1 MNAKLSD
8 IATELNLDVTKLTP
22 MMQQY
27 LNIKADHPN
36 NLVLYRMGDF
46 YEVFFGD
53 AELAADL
60 LGITLTARGKTTA
73 NPVPMAG
80 VPVHSVEQ
88 YLARL
93 VKQGVSVAICEQ
105 IGDPATSKGPVERKV
120 VRVITPGTLTEESLL
135 DERSD
140 NLLASL
146 FFNENRWSLST
157 IELSTG
163 RFQGQMLD
171 DENAVINELERL
183 QPAELLLDEAL
194 LAENFD
200 ATDLNKKIEH
210 PLSAVFRHFMQNA
223 KVCSRGIPAWY
234 FDHAI
239 AHELMTK
246 QFGTNSLTAFGCDDA
261 PMIVSSAGALLQF
274 AKDMQYE
281 EIPHVQ
287 QFDVLEDET
296 YLLIDAASRRNL
308 EIEFNLSGGKDH
320 TLAALMDSCRNP
332 MGSRLLRRWLHGPLR
347 KQTMIHSRLAAVESL
362 ILELNY
368 HDVRDLLKQCG
379 DIERILTRIAFGS
392 ARPNDLVKLRTALQC
407 LDGLQACLIGSQ
419 AEKIKLLSER
429 LAPKLEIQSLLER
442 AILDEPA
449 ATIRDGGMI
458 REAYDSEF
466 DELKT
471 LSQNSSDFLLQLEQ
485 SEKERTG
492 ISTLK
497 VNYNRVHGFYIE
509 VSKAQAQNGVP
520 ENYIRRQTLKNA
532 ERFITSELKEY
543 EDKVLS
549 AREKSLAR
557 EKWLYQQLLE
567 LLQPNITELQ
577 AMANAIAE
585 LDVLACFAERAI
597 TLNLVKPNLVKEC
610 TVDIRGGRHPVVEQN
625 LDKPF
630 IANDLILSTERKMLV
645 ITGPNMGGK
654 STYMRQNALIAL
666 LAHTGSFVP
675 AENVTLGPIDRIF
688 TRIGAADDLAGG
700 RSTFM
705 VEMTEMAH
713 ILRNATAN
721 SLVLVDEIGRGTS
734 TFDGLSL
741 AWACAIDL
749 ANRIGAFSLFATHY
763 FELTHLAD
771 DFTNVENV
779 HLNAVEHEQSIVF
792 MYQIKSGCANQ
803 SYGIQ
808 VARLAGL
815 PNEVLTAAKARLN
828 ELENQA
834 VGNSASH
841 SVNNNSNM
849 NLDLFSQN
857 ETTVN
862 NETTYKDDIVDK
874 LKCIDADDI
883 TARKA
888 HELLY
893 ELIDD
898 VKNST

>member
-1 MNAKLSD
+1 MNSKLSD
-8 IATELNLDVTKLTP
+8 IAEKLNLDVTKLTP

-27 LNIKADHPN
+27 LNIKADHPD

-46 YEVFFGD
+46 YEVFFND

-60 LGITLTARGKTTA
+60 LGITLTARGKTSA

-88 YLARL
+88 YLSRL
-93 VKQGVSVAICEQ
+93 VKQGLSVAVCEQ

-146 FFNENRWSLST
+146 FHNDNRWSLST

-163 RFQGQMLD
+163 RFQGQMLN
-171 DENAVINELERL
+171 DEIAVINELERL
-183 QPAELLLDEAL
+183 QPAELLLDEIL
-194 LAENFD
+194 LVD
-200 ATDLNKKIEH
+200 NKNSIYSDQKSKSTVSAAFSHFIETAN
-210 PLSAVFRHFMQNA
+210 L
-223 KVCSRGIPAWY
+223 CLRGIPTWY
-234 FDHAI
+234 FDHEI
-239 AHELMTK
+239 ACELMTK
-246 QFGTNSLTAFGCDDA
+246 QFGTNNLTAFGCDDA
-261 PMIVSSAGALLQF
+261 PMIVSSAGALLQY

-320 TLAALMDSCRNP
+320 TLATLMDSCRNP

-347 KQTMIHSRLAAVESL
+347 NQIAIHRRLEAVESL

-392 ARPNDLVKLRTALQC
+392 ARPHDLVKLRTALQC
-407 LDGLQACLIGSQ
+407 LVGLQASLAGSQ
-419 AEKIKLLSER
+419 AKKIIKLSKA
-429 LAPKLEIQSLLER
+429 LAPKPEIQNLLEQ

-449 ATIRDGGMI
+449 VTIRDGGMI
-458 REAYDSEF
+458 RDAYDNEF
-466 DELKT
+466 DELKK
-471 LSQNSSDFLLQLEQ
+471 LSQNSSDYLLQLEQ
-485 SEKERTG
+485 SEKKRTG
-492 ISTLK
+492 INTLK

-509 VSKAQAQNGVP
+509 ISKTQAQSGVP

-532 ERFITSELKEY
+532 ERFITNELKEY

-557 EKWLYQQLLE
+557 EKWLYQNLLE
-567 LLQPNITELQ
+567 LLEPNITELQ
-577 AMANAIAE
+577 TMANAIAE
-585 LDVLACFAERAI
+585 LDVLACFSERAI
-597 TLNLVKPNLVKEC
+597 SLNFVKPVLVQENII
-610 TVDIRGGRHPVVEQN
+610 DIRGGRHPIVEQS
-625 LDKPF
+625 LSKPF
-630 IANDLILSTERKMLV
+630 IANDLTLSNEHKMLV

-654 STYMRQNALIAL
+654 STYMRQSALIAL

-675 AENVTLGPIDRIF
+675 AESAKLGPIDRIF

-713 ILRNATAN
+713 ILRNATTN

-749 ANRIGAFSLFATHY
+749 ANRIGAYSLFATHY

-771 DFTNVENV
+771 DLPNVNNV
-779 HLNAVEHEQSIVF
+779 HLSAIEHDQSIVF
-792 MYQIKSGCANQ
+792 MYQVKTGCVSQ

-815 PNEVLTAAKARLN
+815 PSGVLKAAKARLN
-828 ELENQA
+828 ELENQDI
-834 VGNSASH
+834 NDSAI
-841 SVNNNSNM
+841 SN
-849 NLDLFSQN
+849 DLFNQQQ
-857 ETTVN
+857 TTPN
-862 NETTYKDDIVDK
+862 NVSVDNDIIIK
-874 LKCIDADDI
+874 LKSIDADDI
-883 TARKA
+883 TAREA

-893 ELIDD
+893 ELI
-898 VKNST
+898 VKAKNSA